1 MPDLDI
7 NPRPT
12 QFDELND
19 VLRELT
25 ERAAAILGEQFVGA
39 YLQGSFAVGD
49 ADEASDVD
57 FLVVVRDG
65 VPPEAEEQLRAMHR
79 EFPLRPQRW
88 AQTIEGSYPPADEL
102 RTLDAIGKLWLY
114 IDNGHAEMTY
124 STHCNTDVVRWS
136 LRECGITLAGPP
148 PATLVDEVPA
158 DVLRATMR
166 SLLPNVISDIES
178 WISLDIGWA
187 QRYAVATTCRVL
199 YTLVTGRVA
208 SKKASMLWAVEALDP
223 EWQPLITEAVAGRAA
238 FWRTPTRPGAVDETR
253 AFHAYAAAWGARK

>member
-1 MPDLDI
+1 MLEI
-7 NPRPT
+7 NPKPT
-12 QFDELND
+12 QFDELNT

-57 FLVVVRDG
+57 FLVVVRDRIA
-65 VPPEAEEQLRAMHR
+65 PEQEERLRAMHR
-79 EFPLRPQRW
+79 EFPSRPQRW
-88 AQTIEGSYPPADEL
+88 AQTIEGSYAPADEL
-102 RTLDAIGKLWLY
+102 RTLDAIGKPWLY
-114 IDNGHAEMTY
+114 IDNGHSEMAY
-124 STHCNTDVVRWS
+124 SAHCNTDVVRWS

-148 PATLVDEVPA
+148 PATLVDEVSGDA
-158 DVLRATMR
+158 LRATMR
-166 SLLPNVISDIES
+166 GLLPNVVSDIES

-208 SKKASMLWAVEALDP
+208 SKKASMQWAVETLDR
-223 EWQPLITEAVAGRAA
+223 EWTPLITEAIGGRAA
-238 FWRTPTRPGAVDETR
+238 FWRTPARPGAVEETR
-253 AFHAYAAAWGARK
+253 AFHAYAAAWGAGK